1 MYRAAL
7 PRAGG
12 RRTRWSAA
20 VLVVAT
26 TVAATG
32 VLPNQVS
39 AHPAEPADATA
50 GGLPVVLVHGLNSNA
65 RVWQDYTGE
74 RGFLASIGRRGFAVG
89 DGQAPGVLDMGDW
102 TTPTART
109 NTIAEN
115 AAILAAYIDG
125 VRALT
130 GAEYV
135 DLVAHSMGGLVA
147 RYYIDHLMGER
158 DVARLVMLGT
168 PNEGSDCANLPAA
181 LGIGIPA
188 TLELR
193 PSYLSQVFNRT
204 VTDRNGVPFY
214 VLAGT
219 NVTDP
224 VRSPCAS
231 VPSDGVVSQASATT
245 VDGLAAELPVG
256 HTALTGSREAFD
268 AFVAPVLT
276 AAFDPAVY
284 AVTPSPPTEEAVEQ
298 FAAVASAHVPRG
310 GRAEFV
316 VHLDAVAVAAFALFD
331 PSRSVQIE
339 VRGASGNII
348 ELDPAVHGVTIV
360 DDPDAL
366 VHLGY
371 GFANPRPGPWRVT
384 LLATEATPPAGA
396 GVALAVRTTGGA
408 QLEAATSTLLGRVGA
423 PVEISAQLS
432 ADGFAERAR
441 FRARPHDL
449 AEPAVRDAD
458 EAEQVPV
465 PIAERRVEQ
474 LGRRRVGKFVG
485 RFSRQEI
492 AQQVRNHQK
501 PFGFRQQRGIR
512 LFHRRQL
519 VNRVEG
525 EKLDARPAKQFRS
538 GHDRKQ
544 LFHHAFR
551 MAIAVM
557 VRIAQK
563 FPVGAEEPEID
574 RPGIDAEA
582 LRLNA
587 AMFGLEQPLFHF
599 MVQTQNIPI
608 QPPAHRHG
616 IVGKPVDFLRD
627 DAPPV
632 QSSEQRAA
640 AACAEIIRQ
649 NGGHV
654 ASPAFILHHLRH

>member
-50 GGLPVVLVHGLNSNA
+50 GGLPVVLVHGLNSSA

-331 PSRSVQIE
+331 PSRSVQVE
-339 VRGASGNII
+339 VRGASGNLIA
-348 ELDPAVHGVTIV
+348 LDPAAHGVTIV

-432 ADGFAERAR
+432 ADGQPVAVQEAVAVIRRPDGVVVEVPLAVDGAAARADWQPEVPGIHGIDVRLAGVTSTGQTVERVALLAVEIEPPPAQVWQAR
-441 FRARPHDL
+441 AL
-449 AEPAVRDAD
+449 ALALVGLLVAALVLLAWRW
-458 EAEQVPV
+458 
-465 PIAERRVEQ
+465 
-474 LGRRRVGKFVG
+474 RRR
-485 RFSRQEI
+485 RPR
-492 AQQVRNHQK
+492 
-501 PFGFRQQRGIR
+501 R
-512 LFHRRQL
+512 L
-519 VNRVEG
+519 VTAG
-525 EKLDARPAKQFRS
+525 
-538 GHDRKQ
+538 
-544 LFHHAFR
+544 
-551 MAIAVM
+551 
-557 VRIAQK
+557 
-563 FPVGAEEPEID
+563 PVGLVRSPVV
-574 RPGIDAEA
+574 G
-582 LRLNA
+582 
-587 AMFGLEQPLFHF
+587 
-599 MVQTQNIPI
+599 
-608 QPPAHRHG
+608 PAG
-616 IVGKPVDFLRD
+616 VSDG
-627 DAPPV
+627 
-632 QSSEQRAA
+632 S
-640 AACAEIIRQ
+640 
-649 NGGHV
+649 GGPTVH
-654 ASPAFILHHLRH
+654 